1 MATYPATASA
11 SNGSTH
17 SPATSLVAG
26 GSEVN
31 DIQLVF
37 QADILILAL
46 CFSFAIVSIP
56 RAFARIYAVD
66 WRKGH
71 FLRFI
76 LPVDATTRIP
86 QVALAR
92 SDTNDSELEK
102 KVDVESSN
110 DSHTTLTPHENLM
123 NEDLATDKGQTEQ
136 KSPPH
141 VPAFSTFLHPISSV
155 LSYRVIS
162 GFSYG
167 QALILAIY
175 SAILGYLSLYKTNLI
190 SNPDRCD

>member
-11 SNGSTH
+11 SNG
-17 SPATSLVAG
+17 PTSLVAG

-31 DIQLVF
+31 DNQLVYY
-37 QADILILAL
+37 ADILILAFCL
-46 CFSFAIVSIP
+46 SFAIVSLP
-56 RAFARIYAVD
+56 RALARIYAVD

-76 LPVDATTRIP
+76 LPVDVTTRIT
-86 QVALAR
+86 QAALTR

-102 KVDVESSN
+102 NVDVESSN
-110 DSHTTLTPHENLM
+110 DSHTTLAPHEDLVND
-123 NEDLATDKGQTEQ
+123 DLAKDKGQ

-141 VPAFSTFLHPISSV
+141 VPAFSTFLHPVSSV

-162 GFSYG
+162 GLSYG